1 MELNFLTGGTFDE
14 AVLDL
19 NNDGEFNDLDN
30 VNGQVVGGV
39 RSQGLGISKTPV
51 WLQATPNS
59 AFKIMTGTSGGFV
72 TERNRT
78 RLIPPL
84 PGANT
89 VLRRSWIQIR

>member
-1 MELNFLTGGTFDE
+1 MTGGTFDE

-19 NNDGEFNDLDN
+19 NNDGVFDDLDN

-51 WLQATPNS
+51 WLQATPGS

-78 RLIPPL
+78 TVLPPG
-84 PGANT
+84 PGANQ
-89 VLRRSWIQIR
+89 VLRRSWVQIR